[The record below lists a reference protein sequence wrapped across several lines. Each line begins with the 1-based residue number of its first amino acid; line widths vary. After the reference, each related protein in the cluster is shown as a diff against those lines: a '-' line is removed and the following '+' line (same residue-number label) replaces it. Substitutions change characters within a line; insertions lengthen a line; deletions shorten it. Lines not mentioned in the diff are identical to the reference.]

1 MTKLYC
7 KGKCTVYV
15 KFTESKPLRIEV
27 LNDAGKVYYFRELNN
42 NYNQIKFN
50 ICHAGHYKINPDCVI
65 EKIVPIEIEK
75 LNVVLPPFDRNKEKP
90 VVFKYNPDLLT
101 SPARIFT
108 DKGIIETGRHFKSYP
123 FPIRLFILCHEI
135 GHFYY
140 KGEENAD
147 LYACKLY
154 VDNGYNK
161 TNALYAL
168 TKVLRNSLNNEKRV
182 KALFNILNS

>member
-1 MTKLYC
+1 MAKFYC

-15 KFTESKPLRIEV
+15 KLNNSPLRVEV
-27 LNDAGKVYYFRELNN
+27 LNDKGKVYYFRELFGKFS
-42 NYNQIKFN
+42 QIKFN
-50 ICHAGHYKINPDCVI
+50 ICHKGHYSIPEDCTI
-65 EKIVPIEIEK
+65 EKIVPIEIER
-75 LNVVLPPFDRNKEKP
+75 LNIVLPPFDRNDEKP

-101 SPARIFT
+101 SPARIFR
-108 DKGIIETGRHFKSYP
+108 KAGVIETGRYFKTLP

-140 KGEENAD
+140 TGEENAD

-154 VDNGYNK
+154 LDNGYNK

-168 TKVLRNSLNNEKRV
+168 TKVLRKNVNNEKRV
-182 KALFNILNS
+182 KVLFNILNS